1 MNKCLLHVCCAPCSI
16 AVIDELKDLYDLT
29 VYFYNPNIYPEVEYL
44 KRKAE
49 VVRMIEG
56 FNNGVIASP
65 QGETI
70 PQNSESSGIA
80 TSSTSRRT
88 PRNDNS
94 CHPELVSGSPC
105 IVEIKFVDADYET
118 EKWDKH
124 IAGLENEPEGGA
136 RCASCFAMRLQKS
149 GEYASKNSFDIFATT
164 LTSGRNKKADVIH
177 PLGSAIAKK
186 FGLKFLDID
195 WKKGGRQEKGRR
207 MVKDRGIYRQEYCG
221 CKYSVKISN
230 VKLPISNQ

>member
-29 VYFYNPNIYPEVEYL
+29 VYFYNPNIYPEKEYL

-49 VVRMIEG
+49 VIRMIEE
-56 FNNGVIASP
+56 FNNSVIASP
-65 QGETI
+65 QGEAI

-88 PRNDNS
+88 PRNDNY
-94 CHPELVSGSPC
+94 CHPQ
-105 IVEIKFVDADYET
+105 IKMIDADYET
-118 EKWDKH
+118 EKWNEYVKS
-124 IAGLENEPEGGA
+124 LESEPEGGV
-136 RCASCFAMRLQKS
+136 RCASCFTLRLQKT
-149 GEYASKNSFDIFATT
+149 GEYASKNNFDIFATT

-186 FGLKFLDID
+186 FGLRFLDVD
-195 WKKGGRQEKGRR
+195 WKTGGRQEKGRK
-207 MVKDRGIYRQEYCG
+207 MVADRKIYRQKYCG